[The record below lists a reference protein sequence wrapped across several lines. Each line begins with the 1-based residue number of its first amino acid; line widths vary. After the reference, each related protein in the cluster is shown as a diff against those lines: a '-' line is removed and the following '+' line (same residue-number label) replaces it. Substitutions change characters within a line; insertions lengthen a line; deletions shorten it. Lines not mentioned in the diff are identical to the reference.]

1 MNMCQATIYL
11 GEQEI
16 AREVTWLE
24 PVEGG
29 VRLATFFEEPR
40 VVRARI
46 RRIDFLKHR
55 VLLEPRGEG
64 GNEGD

>member
-1 MNMCQATIYL
+1 MCQATVYL

-24 PVEGG
+24 PVEDG

-40 VVRARI
+40 FVRGRI
-46 RRIDFLKHR
+46 HHIDFLKHR
-55 VLLEPRGEG
+55 VLLEPDEGEDNG
-64 GNEGD
+64 GN